1 MGGRVNL
8 EMALTLVAGGA
19 LVVIQGQAVLHL
31 VFLLLM
37 ETAVLAAEVVVAL
50 VVLVNLV
57 TVEA

>member
-1 MGGRVNL
+1 
-8 EMALTLVAGGA
+8 MALTLVAGGA